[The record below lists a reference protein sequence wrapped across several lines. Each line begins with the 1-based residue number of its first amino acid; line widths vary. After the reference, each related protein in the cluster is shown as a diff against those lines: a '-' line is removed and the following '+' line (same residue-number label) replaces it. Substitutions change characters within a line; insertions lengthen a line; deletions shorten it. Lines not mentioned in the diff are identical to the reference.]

1 MTVWPMSN
9 ENIKL
14 LAKDL
19 SKEFPR
25 SPRETIAGYVIAGRM
40 LDKCRAVIADTADE
54 YHFDCPLD
62 RVFFDFTE
70 IDSDKFKEFVADG
83 ATDAEVA
90 DYIQE
95 HAKKREQIE
104 IIKWN
109 NDLRYKSIA
118 DMPDELQE
126 FLEEY
131 IEKYVPKHRPV
142 YVWFDVY
149 DLEEGRL

>member
-1 MTVWPMSN
+1 MAN
-9 ENIKL
+9 EQLNK

-19 SKEFPR
+19 SKEPPR
-25 SPRETIAGYVIAGRM
+25 SPRDTIAGYVIAARM
-40 LDKCRAVIADTADE
+40 LDKCRAVIAETNDE

-62 RVFFDFTE
+62 RLFFDFTE
-70 IDSDKFKEFVADG
+70 IDSHTFREFVATG
-83 ATDAEVA
+83 ATDKEVENF
-90 DYIQE
+90 IE
-95 HAKKREQIE
+95 RHAKKREKIE

-126 FLEEY
+126 FLEGY
-131 IEKYVPKHRPV
+131 IEEYVPKHRPV